1 MAAPKITY
9 ADKVQSQASLLPTN
23 ELFRFLDA
31 NEAKTVVNAL
41 ADLIDEIDLELQ
53 DDVVLKIDINNNST
67 TVGLWEAQ
75 KIIAEL
81 ATKADKGAPSTGDKD
96 EYVPGDS
103 YVVADNII
111 FRIINESVN
120 FYKVVQNFTASNTG
134 NVEADIAID
143 IGAGNIQQEVVRGTI
158 IPIYEAGLYEEGATV
173 YDTTRLGIARANKET
188 TADVSDTDDWDL
200 ISFSPFLTDGS
211 LWIGDENGVRKEIV
225 TNELYVRNLG
235 DVFVDEAYMTANYPG
250 DKLGQKTVTN
260 YQVAERTLNGWLI
273 TQIGANLSGWADY
286 VDTRYTVGS
295 PYSLADA
302 ATVVFPINTGTIVDS
317 QKPLDIN
324 TMFYSAKLTLDD
336 ASVFEIGDTLTGATS
351 GATGEIADI
360 LSNDVFIVNVSNTP
374 FQNAEEVEAQDAATA
389 NTTAIDLEPAI
400 TGRNGDG
407 LAITIEFKVKPDGA
421 GANPRVKSSIDIVG
435 GIGLIYEREFT
446 LSKGNGV
453 EHFYISSFTAYTL
466 DTWEANGGK
475 ITLEAINEDL
485 LIYDFRLIL
494 TRTHKGR

>member
-1 MAAPKITY
+1 MSTDAQLTTTMN
-9 ADKVQSQASLLPTN
+9 SNLPTN
-23 ELFRFLDA
+23 GTGDIDA
-31 NEAKTVVNAL
+31 NEHRTVVAAL
-41 ADLIDEIDLELQ
+41 IESKVSRE
-53 DDVVLKIDINNNST
+53 DD
-67 TVGLWEAQ
+67 
-75 KIIAEL
+75 
-81 ATKADKGAPSTGDKD
+81 ATKLGLKELDTTR
-96 EYVPGDS
+96 S
-103 YVVADNII
+103 YVVGEGFILDGVIWQSVFGHSPGENPTSPGGATF
-111 FRIINESVN
+111 FRITEIPTIDSFAKWVDTTTYDEGDRIQRNFKLYESLIGGNLDNDPALEDPLVNWVEISPSTLEVGQIYATGTVYKKQQIVYNESFSKFFWLNVATDTFLSTN
-120 FYKVVQNFTASNTG
+120 FATELAAGQWEQFFTSSKL
-134 NVEADIAID
+134 E
-143 IGAGNIQQEVVRGTI
+143 
-158 IPIYEAGLYEEGATV
+158 
-173 YDTTRLGIARANKET
+173 
-188 TADVSDTDDWDL
+188 
-200 ISFSPFLTDGS
+200 
-211 LWIGDENGVRKEIV
+211 
-225 TNELYVRNLG
+225 ELYVRNLG
-235 DVFVDEAYMTANYPG
+235 DVFVDEAYMTANYLG

-435 GIGLIYEREFT
+435 GIGLIYERELT

-453 EHFYISSFTAYTL
+453 EHFCISSFTAYTL

>member
-9 ADKVQSQASLLPTN
+9 ADKVQSQASLLPIN

-120 FYKVVQNFTASNTG
+120 FYKVLQNFTASNTG
-134 NVEADIAID
+134 DVEADIAID

-200 ISFSPFLTDGS
+200 ISFSPFLTEDN
-211 LWIGDENGVRKEIV
+211 LWIGDADGVRKEILS
-225 TNELYVRNLG
+225 NNLYVRNVG
-235 DVFVDEAYMTANYPG
+235 DVDLTAAYMTANYSA
-250 DKLGQKTVTN
+250 DELGQKTVSDT
-260 YQVAERTLNGWLI
+260 QVVEKTTNGWLI
-273 TQIGANLSGWADY
+273 
-286 VDTRYTVGS
+286 
-295 PYSLADA
+295 SL
-302 ATVVFPINTGTIVDS
+302 INSLEFNAGIDQDET
-317 QKPLDIN
+317 P
-324 TMFYSAKLTLDD
+324 
-336 ASVFEIGDTLTGATS
+336 LTGAT
-351 GATGEIADI
+351 IALTDER
-360 LSNDVFIVNVSNTP
+360 IVNLYIDPAGTI
-374 FQNAEEVEAQDAATA
+374 AT
-389 NTTAIDLEPAI
+389 L
-400 TGRNGDG
+400 
-407 LAITIEFKVKPDGA
+407 TIEFFDT
-421 GANPRVKSSIDIVG
+421 PRVGDLVRIMG
-435 GIGLIYEREFT
+435 GDEVVTT
-446 LSKGNGV
+446 LTLDGNGNNV
-453 EHFYISSFTAYTL
+453 INAITTL
-466 DTWEANGGK
+466 ATDTVATFLFCNDSNWK
-475 ITLEAINEDL
+475 RI
-485 LIYDFRLIL
+485 
-494 TRTHKGR
+494 

>member
-9 ADKVQSQASLLPTN
+9 ADKVQSQASLLPIN

-120 FYKVVQNFTASNTG
+120 FYKVLQNFTASNTG

-200 ISFSPFLTDGS
+200 ISFSPFLTEDN
-211 LWIGDENGVRKEIV
+211 LWIGDADGVRKEILS
-225 TNELYVRNLG
+225 NNLYVRNVG
-235 DVFVDEAYMTANYPG
+235 DVDLTAAYMTANYPA
-250 DKLGQKTVTN
+250 DELGQKTVSDT
-260 YQVAERTLNGWLI
+260 QVVEKTTNGWLI
-273 TQIGANLSGWADY
+273 
-286 VDTRYTVGS
+286 
-295 PYSLADA
+295 SL
-302 ATVVFPINTGTIVDS
+302 INSLEFNAGIDQDET
-317 QKPLDIN
+317 P
-324 TMFYSAKLTLDD
+324 
-336 ASVFEIGDTLTGATS
+336 LTGAT
-351 GATGEIADI
+351 IALTDER
-360 LSNDVFIVNVSNTP
+360 IVNLYIDPAGTI
-374 FQNAEEVEAQDAATA
+374 AT
-389 NTTAIDLEPAI
+389 L
-400 TGRNGDG
+400 
-407 LAITIEFKVKPDGA
+407 TIEFFDT
-421 GANPRVKSSIDIVG
+421 PRVGDLVRIMG
-435 GIGLIYEREFT
+435 GDEVVTT
-446 LSKGNGV
+446 LTLDGNGNSV
-453 EHFYISSFTAYTL
+453 INAITTL
-466 DTWEANGGK
+466 ATDTVATFLFCNDSNWK
-475 ITLEAINEDL
+475 RI
-485 LIYDFRLIL
+485 
-494 TRTHKGR
+494 